1 MSWHINKKGSSI
13 INEMLRLLN
22 DENLL
27 EVITENNIYII
38 EKDDKVVVGTESL
51 LISHNKETSIVINT
65 NYIIAVQLIRGVP
78 S

>member
-1 MSWHINKKGSSI
+1 MSWHINKMGHSI
-13 INEMLRLLN
+13 IKEMLRLLD

-27 EVITENNIYII
+27 EVITKDNTYII
-38 EKDDKVVVGTESL
+38 EKDDKVIVGTESL